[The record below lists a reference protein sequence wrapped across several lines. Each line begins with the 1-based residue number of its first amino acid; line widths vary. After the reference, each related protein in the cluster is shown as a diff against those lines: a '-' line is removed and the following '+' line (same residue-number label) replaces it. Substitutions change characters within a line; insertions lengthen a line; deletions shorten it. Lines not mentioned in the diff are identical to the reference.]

1 MQPRGRLRSIALC
14 AVLAGAV
21 GSVGFMLHAGSRSP
35 QRLLLVIVAVWVLAP
50 FLVLVFAE
58 MRSKRWS
65 ALTRRVLH
73 VVMLVV
79 SFGALAVY
87 WNDLVRPRRSQP
99 AFVFVV
105 VPVVAWMV
113 IVTVVPIAAFISR
126 RRSQAVV
133 QIERKSL

>member
-1 MQPRGRLRSIALC
+1 VLRAAALC

-50 FLVLVFAE
+50 FMVLVFAE

-65 ALTRRVLH
+65 ALTRQALH

-87 WNDLVRPRRSQP
+87 WNNLVRPRRSQP
-99 AFVFVV
+99 AFVFVLVPMVSWV
-105 VPVVAWMV
+105 VTAAVVS
-113 IVTVVPIAAFISR
+113 IAAFISR